1 MTNEPKPIAYGIL
14 TAVPVTYAILL
25 GNAQA
30 IVLAIL
36 CSPIYFLPILFAEM
50 RQHHQMKAIVA
61 LTILLGWTFLGWAA
75 ALVWSLT
82 AVQRNHSPSP
92 SSS

>member
-1 MTNEPKPIAYGIL
+1 MTNEPKPIAYCIL
-14 TAVPVTYAILL
+14 TAVPITYVFFL

-36 CSPIYFLPILFAEM
+36 CSPVYFLPVLFAEM

-82 AVQRNHSPSP
+82 ATRPDVRLRDSNT
-92 SSS
+92 